1 MGKAYFT
8 PELFSFLKQIKR
20 NNRRPWFL
28 KNRERYEEVARQP
41 GLRFVVDF
49 GFRLKEI
56 SPWIVVDSK
65 PHHGSLQRIYRDV
78 RFSPD
83 KRPYKTWLGMTF
95 PHASRTDEVRAV
107 GYYLHLEA
115 EGSFLY
121 GGTWQPDRRSLAKIR
136 DAIAWQPEEWKK
148 AKRTLTLEGRPAHAR
163 AARLSGNSSDD
174 RRPQVGRFRNQ
185 CGIFSA
191 AGVRARLPARRNRR
205 REEIGAAASVSGAG
219 TRAAVLDQSLVIG
232 RRLSEAALG
241 RRLSETSRFERSMR
255 QVRPPGSY

>member
-107 GYYLHLEA
+107 GYYLQLEV
-115 EGSFLY
+115 EGNYLY

-136 DAIAWQPEEWKK
+136 DAIAWKPEEWKK
-148 AKRTLTLEGRPAHAR
+148 AKRGWTLEGDSLTRAPRGYAETHPLIEDLKRQDFVVTVKFKNTQVCSPRFLTEVTAAAKKMAPLLRFLAR
-163 AARLSGNSSDD
+163 AQGL
-174 RRPQVGRFRNQ
+174 QF
-185 CGIFSA
+185 
-191 AGVRARLPARRNRR
+191 
-205 REEIGAAASVSGAG
+205 
-219 TRAAVLDQSLVIG
+219 
-232 RRLSEAALG
+232 
-241 RRLSETSRFERSMR
+241 
-255 QVRPPGSY
+255 